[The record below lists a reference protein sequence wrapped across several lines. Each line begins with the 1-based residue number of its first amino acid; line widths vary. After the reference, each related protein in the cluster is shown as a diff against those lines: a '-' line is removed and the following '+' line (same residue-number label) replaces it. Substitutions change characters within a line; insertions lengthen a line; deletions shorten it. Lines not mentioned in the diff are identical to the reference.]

1 MLYSISNQLQHI
13 PLWYLLLFYYF
24 LLIFHMSIP
33 YFFDYTVTFLRE
45 WPSFGMFEFPL
56 L

>member
-1 MLYSISNQLQHI
+1 MLYLISNELQHI
-13 PLWYLLLFYYF
+13 PLVIPVILLF

-45 WPSFGMFEFPL
+45 PSFGMFEFPL